1 MTRVVLVAQEKGGVG
16 KTVFC
21 RALAEAVVGAPVI
34 EIDAS
39 QRMLELGDR
48 VRFFR
53 MRADREAIER
63 TGGRAARAEFDPVLE
78 ALAAAKEPTIVD
90 VGANTS
96 LSLFKVLSGA
106 AGDLAEAGVEF
117 AVCVVVTCEPGALAE
132 APNLLASAK
141 LWAKASFVIENRLHG
156 AVDAGRLKKI
166 ANGAKVS
173 SFAEQ
178 SLESGAE
185 EYLQAGGL
193 AVIAKLDPA
202 KLRSKHGIGP
212 AARIR
217 KDLERFRLEA
227 MEAVRPAAEWLV
239 A

>member
-1 MTRVVLVAQEKGGVG
+1 L
-16 KTVFC
+16 FC

-48 VRFFR
+48 VQFFR

-78 ALAAAKEPTIVD
+78 ALAAAKAPTIVD
-90 VGANTS
+90 IGANSS

-106 AGDLAEAGVEF
+106 AGDLAESGVECG
-117 AVCVVVTCEPGALAE
+117 VCIVVTCEPGALAE

-141 LWAKASFVIENRLHG
+141 AWAKARFIIENRLHG
-156 AVDAGRLKKI
+156 PVDTGWLKK
-166 ANGAKVS
+166 AADGAKVS

-178 SLESGAE
+178 ALENGTE
-185 EYLQAGGL
+185 EYLQGGGL
-193 AVIAKLDPA
+193 AVIAKLDPV

-227 MEAVRPAAEWLV
+227 MQAVRPAAEWLV
-239 A
+239 G